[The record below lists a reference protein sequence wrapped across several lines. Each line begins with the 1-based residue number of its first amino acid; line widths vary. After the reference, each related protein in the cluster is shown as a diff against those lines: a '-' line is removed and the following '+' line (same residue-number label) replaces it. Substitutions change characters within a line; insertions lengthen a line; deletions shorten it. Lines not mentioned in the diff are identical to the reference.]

1 MLLDILVKSEGI
13 FDIISSLCLM
23 RMIKFHSLSFFR
35 LSIFND
41 YKINKVNKY
50 QTFNRLFGYY
60 LFLNGILKFQGSH
73 ILVIT
78 YASQSYFIF
87 NEILNC
93 TSNETGI
100 IVSLYYMTMA
110 INIFLNTIKL

>member
-1 MLLDILVKSEGI
+1 MLLDIIVKTEGV
-13 FDIISSLCLM
+13 FDIISAMCLM
-23 RMIKFHSLSFFR
+23 RIINFHSLSFFR

-41 YKINKVNKY
+41 YKVNKVNTY
-50 QTFNRLFGYY
+50 QKFNRLFGYY
-60 LFLNGILKFQGSH
+60 LFMNGILKFQSNDVL
-73 ILVIT
+73 IIT

-93 TSNETGI
+93 TSNENGI

-110 INIFLNTIKL
+110 INIFLNYI